1 MALSGSKKLTRHF
14 AFSGKFGLVPRGRK
28 TISIATELELN
39 ASPVNCLAT
48 DQRSCGEEFHFVR
61 PKVMLRKTVEK
72 ANKTHS
78 DVAGC
83 PTLYS
88 DLNSPCFADR
98 MNHSSILLDELT
110 AFAEKHRIIEIT
122 SGSGVRVL
130 SASACD
136 QPKVFHVFTISALGP
151 EHFRFYR
158 RPPGRPQQV
167 ARFGLPRGSLPWKR
181 NSARIDSCGFVNYPE
196 RHLRLASL
204 RMQPDPGAMTPA

>member
-110 AFAEKHRIIEIT
+110 AFAEKCRIIKIT

-130 SASACD
+130 SSSACD
-136 QPKVFHVFTISALGP
+136 EAKVFHMPNRSALSR
-151 EHFRFYR
+151 EHFRPGW
-158 RPPGRPQQV
+158 RP
-167 ARFGLPRGSLPWKR
+167 
-181 NSARIDSCGFVNYPE
+181 
-196 RHLRLASL
+196 SL
-204 RMQPDPGAMTPA
+204 RSRQCGTVNFLERGWGPTSA